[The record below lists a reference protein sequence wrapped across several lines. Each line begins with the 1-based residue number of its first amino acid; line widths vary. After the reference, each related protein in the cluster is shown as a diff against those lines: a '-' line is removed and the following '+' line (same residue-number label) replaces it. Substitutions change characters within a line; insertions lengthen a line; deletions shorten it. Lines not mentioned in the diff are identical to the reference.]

1 MGNYILNRG
10 CESVKKEKV
19 LIVDDEWN
27 MRQLLTIQL
36 SSHFEIREAGSGIEA
51 LEVLKKEAVDLVIL
65 DLMMPDLDGWE
76 VCKRIR
82 ETSQVPVLMLT
93 ARGDIK
99 DKVSG
104 FTVGADDYLVKPFIP
119 DELLVRSKALIRRSS
134 ISNDTIH
141 QSEGII
147 EMNDF
152 TLDPNERQVFI
163 GGNRLEL
170 TPKEYDLIQL
180 LVFNPKTI
188 FTRDMLLDHI
198 WGIHD
203 VLDIRTVDSHVK
215 NLREKLRNNH
225 LSFNPIKTVWGKG
238 YKFQAPEEA
247 K

>member
-1 MGNYILNRG
+1 M
-10 CESVKKEKV
+10 KKEKV

-36 SSHFEIREAGSGIEA
+36 SSHFEIKEAGSGIEA

-134 ISNDTIH
+134 ISSDTIH
-141 QSEGII
+141 
-147 EMNDF
+147 
-152 TLDPNERQVFI
+152 
-163 GGNRLEL
+163 
-170 TPKEYDLIQL
+170 
-180 LVFNPKTI
+180 
-188 FTRDMLLDHI
+188 
-198 WGIHD
+198 
-203 VLDIRTVDSHVK
+203 
-215 NLREKLRNNH
+215 
-225 LSFNPIKTVWGKG
+225 
-238 YKFQAPEEA
+238 
-247 K
+247 

>member
-1 MGNYILNRG
+1 
-10 CESVKKEKV
+10 
-19 LIVDDEWN
+19 
-27 MRQLLTIQL
+27 
-36 SSHFEIREAGSGIEA
+36 
-51 LEVLKKEAVDLVIL
+51 
-65 DLMMPDLDGWE
+65 
-76 VCKRIR
+76 
-82 ETSQVPVLMLT
+82 
-93 ARGDIK
+93 
-99 DKVSG
+99 
-104 FTVGADDYLVKPFIP
+104 
-119 DELLVRSKALIRRSS
+119 
-134 ISNDTIH
+134 
-141 QSEGII
+141 
-147 EMNDF
+147 MNDF
-152 TLDPNERQVFI
+152 KLDPNERQVFI

-215 NLREKLRNNH
+215 NLREKLRNND

>member
-1 MGNYILNRG
+1 M
-10 CESVKKEKV
+10 KKEKV

-36 SSHFEIREAGSGIEA
+36 SSYFEIKLARSGLEA
-51 LEVLKKEAVDLVIL
+51 LEVLKSEAVDLIVL

-76 VCKRIR
+76 VCRRIR
-82 ETSQVPVLMLT
+82 ETNQVPILMLT

-104 FTVGADDYLVKPFIP
+104 FNAGADDYLVKPFIP
-119 DELLVRSKALIRRSS
+119 DELLVRSKALIRRST
-134 ISNDTIH
+134 ISSDTLH

-147 EMNDF
+147 EIADLK
-152 TLDPNERQVFI
+152 LDQNERQVYI
-163 GGNRLEL
+163 GGRLLEL

-180 LVFNPKTI
+180 LVSNPKTI

-215 NLREKLRNNH
+215 NVREKFRKKD
-225 LSFNPIKTVWGKG
+225 LSFNPIKTVWGQG

>member
-1 MGNYILNRG
+1 L
-10 CESVKKEKV
+10 KKEKV

-36 SSHFEIREAGSGIEA
+36 SSYFEIKETRTGLEA
-51 LEVLKKEAVDLVIL
+51 LEILKNEAVDLVIL

-82 ETSQVPVLMLT
+82 ETSQVPILMLT

-104 FTVGADDYLVKPFIP
+104 FNVGADDYLVKPFIP
-119 DELLVRSKALIRRSS
+119 DELLVRSKALIRRST
-134 ISNDTIH
+134 ISSDTIH
-141 QSEGII
+141 QSEGKI
-147 EMNDF
+147 EIADLK
-152 TLDPNERQVFI
+152 LDQNERQVYI
-163 GGNRLEL
+163 GGRLLEL

-180 LVFNPKTI
+180 LVLNPKRI

-215 NLREKLRNNH
+215 NLREKFRKNN
-225 LSFNPIKTVWGKG
+225 LSFSPIKTVWGQG
-238 YKFQAPEEA
+238 YKYQAPDDA

>member
-1 MGNYILNRG
+1 M
-10 CESVKKEKV
+10 KKEKV

-36 SSHFEIREAGSGIEA
+36 SSHFEIVTAGSGREA
-51 LEVLKKEAVDLVIL
+51 LEYLKNEVVDLIIL

-76 VCKRIR
+76 VCKKIR
-82 ETSQVPVLMLT
+82 ETSQLPILMLT

-104 FTVGADDYLVKPFIP
+104 FNVGADDYLVKPFIP

-134 ISNDTIH
+134 VPNGSTL
-141 QSEGII
+141 QSEGMI
-147 EMNDF
+147 EVADLKMDQHQ
-152 TLDPNERQVFI
+152 RQVFI
-163 GGNRLEL
+163 GDQLLEL

-180 LVFNPKTI
+180 FLLNPKTI
-188 FTRDMLLDHI
+188 FSRDMLLDHI

-215 NLREKLRNNH
+215 NVREKFRKND

-238 YKFQAPEEA
+238 YKFQAPEEI